1 MARTAGIT
9 AFLLYLI
16 ASFAIVSSLGRA
28 HRQALKDREPRA
40 EAAADAP
47 GVRVEEAPALPPAPV
62 TAEPSPPILVARV
75 PDPASSPAEPVP
87 AASAEP
93 VAASQLPGLEA
104 IHPFFASAAAKR
116 KWDLERITVEQE
128 SELGAQ
134 LHQMVMLPDLN
145 RPFQDESMERRLLD
159 AAGPILEARER
170 KDAELEY
177 RFFILDSDA
186 VNAFS
191 HPGGYVYVTR
201 GLMRWISEDQ
211 APSLQFALAH
221 EIRHVDRGHA
231 IRCLRAPPFREM
243 PYGTLE
249 LFYLFI
255 FPRSYGQSFEYEADD
270 WALDQTLALR
280 HSKREC
286 LTFLMKLDRYAGANG
301 FLQGGATLERNPGV
315 PLFDLHYRAHP
326 AAAARLRRLKER
338 LVQPEK
344 KAGAVGAAPPR
355 TTSGRPAATA
365 PSPTAARPI
374 AAQAAGSPIRSES
387 AGK

>member
-1 MARTAGIT
+1 MARTAGIAA

-16 ASFAIVSSLGRA
+16 ASSGIVGSLGRA

-40 EAAADAP
+40 EAASVAP
-47 GVRVEEAPALPPAPV
+47 DVRVEEAPALPPAPV
-62 TAEPSPPILVARV
+62 PAEPSPPIPVARI
-75 PDPASSPAEPVP
+75 PDPAPSP
-87 AASAEP
+87 AEP
-93 VAASQLPGLEA
+93 VAASKLPGLEA

-134 LHQMVMLPDLN
+134 LHQMVMLPELN

-270 WALDQTLALR
+270 WALEQLRALR
-280 HSKREC
+280 HSRREC

-315 PLFDLHYRAHP
+315 PLFDFQYRAHP
-326 AAAARLRRLKER
+326 MAAARLKRLKDR

-344 KAGAVGAAPPR
+344 KAVPAGAAPPR

-365 PSPTAARPI
+365 ASPTAARAI